1 MGDLAPEDL
10 EDEEVADA
18 FATIAEHRGQQCKKR
33 FIKRPPTSSSS
44 NPSQQSFPFKAQG
57 DLTFDQRTK
66 DQRRAAVSFLKSVTQ
81 RTACGMK
88 GHWVGKPHAKKSSSP
103 KKSSSAFFVLSDRI
117 ESDGD
122 DERQIQSNKVVVGS
136 KTLVDVKALDTFAVF
151 DPNEVSAYAKVPDH
165 FADSDLTEVP
175 EYDKAAKY
183 DMFATNAKVSAEIFD
198 PAGLY
203 GDPNDGRNG

>member
-88 GHWVGKPHAKKSSSP
+88 GHWVGKPMKAPCQEVIQP
-103 KKSSSAFFVLSDRI
+103 KEEQLSVLC
-117 ESDGD
+117 
-122 DERQIQSNKVVVGS
+122 
-136 KTLVDVKALDTFAVF
+136 ALR
-151 DPNEVSAYAKVPDH
+151 PY
-165 FADSDLTEVP
+165 
-175 EYDKAAKY
+175 
-183 DMFATNAKVSAEIFD
+183 
-198 PAGLY
+198 
-203 GDPNDGRNG
+203 